1 MLSEYAD
8 AGKHRRLRL
17 RLAVAAHGAIDHD
30 PVVLQARQR
39 GIERVKW
46 LLAWFKRI
54 NMLRI
59 ERERAAAVLP
69 VDASPGQHHAAA
81 KLVVDA
87 LYERHGPAFVVDH
100 SHPDG
105 DSRTHALAPRKRTI
119 NANGICIGRQERIC
133 QTGLRIDLHMVRVCN
148 VLIPDTKR

>member
-69 VDASPGQHHAAA
+69 VDASPGQRHAAA
-81 KLVVDA
+81 KHVVDS
-87 LYERHGPAFVVDH
+87 LYERHGPAFVVERAR
-100 SHPDG
+100 PG
-105 DSRTHALAPRKRTI
+105 GGGGARAGAP
-119 NANGICIGRQERIC
+119 GGRA
-133 QTGLRIDLHMVRVCN
+133 GGAGGGGGG
-148 VLIPDTKR
+148 

>member
-17 RLAVAAHGAIDHD
+17 RLAVAAHGAIDHA
-30 PVVLQARQR
+30 PVVLHARQR

-54 NMLRI
+54 NMLRF

-69 VDASPGQHHAAA
+69 VDASPGQHQTTA
-81 KLVVDA
+81 KHKEKA
-87 LYERHGPAFVVDH
+87 KKERHGPAFVVDH
-100 SHPDG
+100 SHP
-105 DSRTHALAPRKRTI
+105 
-119 NANGICIGRQERIC
+119 
-133 QTGLRIDLHMVRVCN
+133 
-148 VLIPDTKR
+148 